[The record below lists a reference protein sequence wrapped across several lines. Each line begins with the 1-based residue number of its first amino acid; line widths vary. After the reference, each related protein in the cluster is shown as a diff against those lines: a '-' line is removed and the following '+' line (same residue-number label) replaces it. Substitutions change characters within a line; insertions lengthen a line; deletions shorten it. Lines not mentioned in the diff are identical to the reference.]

1 MTMKVG
7 LNRFFASIPAHH
19 LQQDLSET
27 EAKKP
32 EPLQPR
38 RLVEDLRESGR
49 NPDIIDAIYLPIT
62 TCL

>member
-1 MTMKVG
+1 MKVG
-7 LNRFFASIPAHH
+7 LNRFFASVPVHH

-32 EPLQPR
+32 EPLEPR
-38 RLVEDLRESGR
+38 HLAEDLRESGHS
-49 NPDIIDAIYLPIT
+49 PDIIDVIYLPIT